1 MKPPPSKTT
10 KSTGGKK
17 RGRDEAAGSAAGA
30 APPMSPPRPDPN
42 REWKKSKAKTE
53 DLLALLNSGFI
64 QDKEVD
70 MWRAAAGDPYPMEKS
85 EDENLMFAHF
95 AERGLALPASNFFK
109 GLMGYYGIEYLNL
122 NPNGIFHTAIFVHF
136 CEAFLRI
143 KPHWIL
149 FRKFFRVK
157 PQPSASN
164 PRVVGGAGIQMWEDA
179 AEQYLSYKLIDSNQ
193 DWKAKWFY
201 ITNHHLGLPKPS
213 GKQPK
218 HRPWWNTEPT
228 MQEGIQLPELLARIK
243 ALREAG
249 LRAEHVAFSFMKRRV
264 QPLMA
269 RDTLGFEYT
278 GDDDTSQMPGEEV
291 DDDDIV
297 DRLARI
303 FKDMPPYT
311 ACPVPEYSAARP
323 LKEVSNRT
331 PVSSTHSV

>member
-1 MKPPPSKTT
+1 
-10 KSTGGKK
+10 
-17 RGRDEAAGSAAGA
+17 
-30 APPMSPPRPDPN
+30 
-42 REWKKSKAKTE
+42 
-53 DLLALLNSGFI
+53 
-64 QDKEVD
+64 
-70 MWRAAAGDPYPMEKS
+70 MWRAAAGHPYPMEKS
-85 EDENLMFAHF
+85 EDEIPMFAHF
-95 AERGLALPASNFFK
+95 TERGRALPASDFFK

-122 NPNGIFHTAIFVHF
+122 NPNGIFHTVVFVHF
-136 CEAFLRI
+136 CEAFLGI

-164 PRVVGGAGIQMWEDA
+164 PRVVGGAGIQMREDA

-193 DWKAKWFY
+193 DWKAKRFY
-201 ITNHHLGLPKPS
+201 ITNHHPGLPKPR

-228 MQEGIQLPELLARIK
+228 MQEGIQLPELLARNK

-249 LRAEHVAFSFMKRRV
+249 LRAEHVAFSFMKCRV

-269 RDTLGFEYT
+269 RDTLGFKYT
-278 GDDDTSQMPGEEV
+278 GDDDTSRMPGDEV

-311 ACPVPEYSAARP
+311 ACPVLDYSAASP
-323 LKEVSNRT
+323 PKEVSSRT
-331 PVSSTHSV
+331 LCRVPIPRE